1 MRLNVSKKLVR
12 TRLHKYIHIF
22 VDCDHVLH
30 SSFLLCWLCI
40 CIYIENIMKFNIGE
54 STNIWLQFF
63 IPVMQFEQ
71 WLMIVM
77 NLEAKQLDIP
87 FSAHM
92 VDLMPCTCLA

>member
-1 MRLNVSKKLVR
+1 
-12 TRLHKYIHIF
+12 
-22 VDCDHVLH
+22 
-30 SSFLLCWLCI
+30 
-40 CIYIENIMKFNIGE
+40 MKFNIGE